1 MYTFRG
7 MMDLVWEVTLFDLA
21 IRQVGVMFL
30 LSCSCWGS
38 CRGKWSGGNDDGG
51 CSHLLASL
59 LIFFFIGEVVLLNQ
73 QHPLLRFFFMK
84 LFLWRKLELILA
96 NKLVSTI
103 FSLLIGALCDKVVDI
118 TAIIEQPFGLEPLK
132 LSLDLLSHVIS
143 LNLMKPL
150 NGTYPQQHP
159 AFCTSWVKPSG

>member
-1 MYTFRG
+1 
-7 MMDLVWEVTLFDLA
+7 
-21 IRQVGVMFL
+21 
-30 LSCSCWGS
+30 
-38 CRGKWSGGNDDGG
+38 
-51 CSHLLASL
+51 L

-132 LSLDLLSHVIS
+132 LSLDLFSHVIS